1 MAVDRDLLNAFLAYL
16 VAEGVV
22 RRPDTA
28 AELPP
33 LWRAPEGGTPA
44 PGEKTGTANDATTVL
59 GVVVSGEI
67 PRGPD
72 RGYSDQPTIDLRIR
86 TKDPKRVRPIANAI
100 TDLLAPPPAGVR
112 QDWTMGGPVPGK
124 PDPAEIYLIES
135 RQWRG
140 LQKLPPGQDGVFD
153 YVVSYLFEVPLL

>member
-1 MAVDRDLLNAFLAYL
+1 MAADRDLLNALLAYL

-44 PGEKTGTANDATTVL
+44 PGSKKGVANDATTVL
-59 GVVVSGEI
+59 GVEISGEI
-67 PRGPD
+67 PRSPD
-72 RGYSDQPTIDLRIR
+72 RGYSELPTIDVRIR
-86 TKDPKRVRPIANAI
+86 TKDPKRVRPVAASI
-100 TDLLAPPPAGVR
+100 TNLLAPPPYGVR
-112 QDWTMGGPVPGK
+112 QDWTMGGPVPGQ
-124 PDPAEIYLIES
+124 PDPAEVYLIES

-140 LQKLPPGQDGVFD
+140 LQKLPGEVEGVFD
-153 YVVSYLFEVPLL
+153 YVVSYLFEIPLL